1 MALAGG
7 EDGLGRP
14 GVPSRTIMWE
24 ELLAWQPE
32 VLVAACCGY
41 SAERTRGELARFR
54 SRPGIAQ
61 LPCVRNGR
69 VHVADGVS
77 LFSRPG
83 PSLVESLE
91 RLERMLHPRLN
102 AATL

>member
-1 MALAGG
+1 M
-7 EDGLGRP
+7 
-14 GVPSRTIMWE
+14 
-24 ELLAWQPE
+24 
-32 VLVAACCGY
+32 AACCGY
-41 SAERTRGELARFR
+41 SAERTRQELARFR
-54 SRPGIAQ
+54 ARPGIAQ

-69 VHVADGVS
+69 VYVADGVS

-91 RLERMLHPRLN
+91 RLEAMLHHRLD